1 MTNFMIFQFPEF
13 LNRALDGKKFKTPTE
28 VQEKIIPLIKQGK
41 SVIAQSQT
49 GSGKTHAF
57 LLPLLEKV
65 DPDKQEVQVV
75 ITAPSRELAQQIYEE
90 ASFLANYSQKEIR
103 VAKFFGGT
111 DKKRQVEKLQ
121 QQQPHVVIGTPG
133 RLLDLIKEQALKVH
147 TAFAL
152 VLDEADMILDL
163 GFLKEVDQIAAFLAP
178 QSQFLVFSATIPEKL
193 RPFLKK
199 YLDHPQLVE
208 ITPEKKIANA
218 IENILISTKGSEKN
232 QLIFKLLTMGQPYL
246 AFVFVNTK
254 KRVEELSEFLKEK
267 GLKVAKIHGDIPARE
282 RKRVMKQIQ
291 NLDYQFVVATDLAAR
306 GIDIEGISL
315 VINDDLPQD
324 LDYFIHRIG
333 RTGRNQLKGTAITL
347 YVPGEEALVA
357 ELEGQG
363 IEFIPKSLKN
373 GELVTTYDRNRRKKR
388 ADTAKTELD
397 PTLIGLVKKKKKKI
411 KPGYKKE
418 IQRAIVKDKQQKTKA
433 NKRQQLRNQRKNRKK
448 NSEY

>member
-1 MTNFMIFQFPEF
+1 MTNFKIFQFPDF
-13 LNRALDGKKFKTPTE
+13 LNQALAGKKFKTPTE

-41 SVIAQSQT
+41 SVVAQSQT

-57 LLPLLEKV
+57 LLPLLEKIN
-65 DPDKQEVQVV
+65 PDKQEVQVV
-75 ITAPSRELAQQIYEE
+75 ITAPSRELAQQIYTE

-111 DKKRQVEKLQ
+111 DKKRQMEKLQ
-121 QQQPHVVIGTPG
+121 QQQPHLVIGTPG
-133 RLLDLIKEQALKVH
+133 RLLDLIKEQALKIH
-147 TAFAL
+147 TASAL

-163 GFLKEVDQIAAFLAP
+163 GFLKEVDQIAAYLAP

-199 YLDHPQLVE
+199 YLGRPELVE
-208 ITPEKKIANA
+208 IKPEKKIATA

-254 KRVEELSEFLKEK
+254 NRVEELSEYLKEK

-363 IEFIPKSLKN
+363 IEFIPKALKN
-373 GELVTTYDRNRRKKR
+373 GELVATYDRNRRKKR
-388 ADTAKTELD
+388 TDTAKTELD

-418 IQRAIVKDKQQKTKA
+418 IQRAIIKDKQQKTKA
-433 NKRQQLRNQRKNRKK
+433 NKRQQLRQQRKNRKK